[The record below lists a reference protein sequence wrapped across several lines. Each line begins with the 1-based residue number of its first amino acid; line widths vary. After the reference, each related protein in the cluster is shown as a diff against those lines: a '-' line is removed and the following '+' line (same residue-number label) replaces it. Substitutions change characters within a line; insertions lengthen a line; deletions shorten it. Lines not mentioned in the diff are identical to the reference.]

1 MNGTFTDSA
10 RRLAGLTCRLF
21 GWRPG
26 DFWTCTPAELA
37 ALFSADEPD
46 GAPLSRADLA
56 AMRERERDG

>member
-1 MNGTFTDSA
+1 MSGTFTDSA

-37 ALFSADEPD
+37 ALFSADEPE
-46 GAPLSRADLA
+46 GAPLSRADLT
-56 AMRERERDG
+56 AMMERERDG